1 MEKQSSALANYDLP
15 CECEEQTGSAM
26 RKKLKSKN

>member
-15 CECEEQTGSAM
+15 CEREEQAGSA
-26 RKKLKSKN
+26 SAVKN